1 MPGKERSAI
10 FSSDHIP
17 TSGRESDEVAR
28 SWPQMMALLLQVLQQ
43 LQKATADGSVKLTRQ
58 QRAQLHTEA
67 RDAQKIYDY
76 QAQTTRQWYQA
87 RAQDY
92 QREAKAAAA
101 RATAGA
107 SPQEQAQ
114 SAAYLKG
121 LRASIE
127 HTIHDTT
134 LTPEQRG
141 QVVQTLDAV
150 DHDSSKPLPRNMF
163 EQVEDAGA
171 ARARYAAAGSEY
183 RVAQHRQQLTTTEA
197 APSGGAEASQW
208 QRESARRFGELGNR
222 IARLEAAI
230 EELVPRH
237 DATATAGSNGQAK
250 PRVTQQA
257 DQQHSAAQAH
267 FAQAHTQAEPGTTA
281 HADAEQSEMTHPDQE
296 HPAPE
301 QPAPE
306 ADNAEQ
312 RAAWIA
318 QMEAEA

>member
-1 MPGKERSAI
+1 MPSKDRFSI
-10 FSSDHIP
+10 FGGDHVP

-43 LQKATADGSVKLTRQ
+43 LQKATADGSVKLSRQ
-58 QRAQLHTEA
+58 QRAQLVTEA

-76 QAQTTRQWYQA
+76 QAQTTRAWYQA
-87 RAQDY
+87 RTQDY

-101 RATAGA
+101 RTTAGA

-150 DHDSSKPLPRNMF
+150 DHDASKPVPDNMF
-163 EQVEDAGA
+163 EQVEGEGA
-171 ARARYAAAGSEY
+171 ARARYAAAASEY
-183 RVAQHRQQLTTTEA
+183 RVAQHRQQLTTAETT
-197 APSGGAEASQW
+197 PTGGAEASEF

-237 DATATAGSNGQAK
+237 DATATASANGHSR
-250 PRVTQQA
+250 PRAT
-257 DQQHSAAQAH
+257 AQAAH
-267 FAQAHTQAEPGTTA
+267 QAASTQAHTEQEQAPSAA
-281 HADAEQSEMTHPDQE
+281 HAQADADAAQHESPTSHPE
-296 HPAPE
+296 PE

-306 ADNAEQ
+306 TDSAEQ